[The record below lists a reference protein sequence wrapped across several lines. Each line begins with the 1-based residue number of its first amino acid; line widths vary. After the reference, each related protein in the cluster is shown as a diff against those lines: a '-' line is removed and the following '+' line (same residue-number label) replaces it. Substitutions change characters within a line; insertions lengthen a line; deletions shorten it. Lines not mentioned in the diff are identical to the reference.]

1 VNNLIPLHFRTYSF
15 KFQNKGNKTYI
26 WDDIRKK
33 NILLTPE
40 EWVRQ
45 HVIQFLIEEKRYSP
59 NWMAIEKQFV
69 INELHKRADIVVYN
83 KDMHPYIIVECK
95 APNIK
100 ITQET
105 FDQIARYNLALDAKY
120 LMLTNGLQHFYCQM
134 NFEKETYIF
143 LEELPDNNL

>member
-1 VNNLIPLHFRTYSF
+1 MLQLHFPTYDF
-15 KFQNKGNKTYI
+15 KFKSSENKTYI

-33 NILLTPE
+33 YLLLTPE

-45 HVIQFLIEEKRYSP
+45 HAVRYLIEEKHYSP
-59 NWMAIEKQFV
+59 VMMAIEKQFS
-69 INELHKRADIVVYN
+69 INEIHKRADIVVFN
-83 KDMHPYIIVECK
+83 QSMHPYIIVECK
-95 APNIK
+95 APHIK

-134 NFEKETYIF
+134 NFEKKSYIF
-143 LEELPDNNL
+143 LEELPSH